1 MFKRYFFLASVMFFV
16 AVAFVQ
22 SAASQTPP
30 VPIHFDS
37 QPPLTGEVGVPY
49 VYTAHLDGVDT
60 SLAFISY
67 GVDPIDPPGFS
78 VNSASG
84 VVSWTPKER
93 GWHSLSLAAVVSYK
107 KHALALLV
115 EQHFLVAVAGG
126 NGIVQGK
133 VINADVGIPNI
144 IVEALQVQSKSPN
157 ITDGSFY
164 VYAAKTD
171 SNGNYRI
178 SNMDPGTYKLRAVS
192 PSPQYASQWYD
203 GAATAAGANVITV
216 PDSPQVTIVN
226 FSLAAGAAG
235 LPKITVSGI
244 VADSVLNPVKTAHV
258 FFVRA
263 GFALNSNITVD
274 DFRQYF
280 EMNDLTSDYRLE
292 GNSKEVYQTK
302 VDSTGDYSLPI
313 PAGSYIA
320 FAEAP
325 GYGTVFYPGQTNL
338 LSATTLVLQHDS
350 AGVNFMLPRLPSI
363 ALGMIQG
370 SVIDSALDVGVPSRI
385 IATRDRWTSV
395 DKFGE
400 PSSYVV
406 DTDSLG
412 NFTVGNL
419 LPGSYFVFAVP
430 LGSYAPAFYST
441 DTISTL
447 WKSATKVVI
456 SGNSVSGIDIYVQ
469 EIPVS
474 VEGYADISG
483 TLSLTSGTA
492 STMAGAI
499 VYAYWGDVV
508 AGFAIT
514 DVKGNYSIDGLA
526 PGAYSLFVDR
536 LGYDAGPRM
545 NPAPNDMPAHV
556 GTVSYDASGNPVN
569 ANVPLS
575 ISSVTTLVGSTS
587 SLQPTQYTLEQNY
600 PNPFNPSTT
609 IRYTLP
615 VSGRIA
621 VRVYNLLGQ
630 AVATLVDGTQKA
642 GTYEVSFN
650 ASALSSGVYFYRIE
664 SGSFEA
670 VKKMMLL
677 K

>member
-1 MFKRYFFLASVMFFV
+1 MFKRYFFLASVMLFV
-16 AVAFVQ
+16 AVAFIQ

-49 VYTAHLDGVDT
+49 VYTVHLDGVDT
-60 SLAFISY
+60 SEASISY
-67 GVDPIDPPGFS
+67 GVDPLDPPSFS

-84 VVSWTPKER
+84 VVSWTPEAR
-93 GWHSLSLAAVVSYK
+93 GWYSLSLAAVVRYK
-107 KHALALLV
+107 MHALAMLV
-115 EQHFLVAVAGG
+115 EQHFMVAVAGG
-126 NGIVQGK
+126 NGVVEGR

-144 IVEALQVQSKSPN
+144 IVEALEVQSKSPN
-157 ITDGSFY
+157 ITDGSSY

-178 SNMDPGTYKLRAVS
+178 SNMDPGNYKLHAVS
-192 PSPQYASQWYD
+192 PTPQYASQWYD
-203 GAATAAGANVITV
+203 GKATAAEANVIPV
-216 PDSPQVTIVN
+216 VDSLVTN
-226 FSLAAGAAG
+226 GDFSLAAGAAG
-235 LPKITVSGI
+235 LPKITISGI
-244 VADSVLNPVKTAHV
+244 VTDSVLNPVKTAHV
-258 FFVRA
+258 FFVQSS
-263 GFALNSNITVD
+263 FALNSNITVD

-302 VDSTGDYSLPI
+302 VDSTGHYSLPI
-313 PAGSYIA
+313 PPGSYIA

-350 AGVNFMLPRLPSI
+350 AGINFMLPRLPSI

-370 SVIDSALDVGVPSRI
+370 SVIDSALDVGIPSRI

-441 DTISTL
+441 DTATTR
-447 WKSATKVVI
+447 WRSATKVAI
-456 SGNSVSGIDIYVQ
+456 NGNSVSGIDIYAQ

-499 VYAYWGDVV
+499 VYANKGTVV

-536 LGYDAGPRM
+536 LGYNAGP
-545 NPAPNDMPAHV
+545 NPIPSDLPAGV

-569 ANVPLS
+569 ANVSLS
-575 ISSVTTLVGSTS
+575 ISSVTVPLVVGETS
-587 SLQPTQYTLEQNY
+587 SLQPEQYALEQNY

-615 VSGRIA
+615 VSGRVA
-621 VRVYNLLGQ
+621 VRVYNILGQ
-630 AVATLVDGTQKA
+630 AVATLVDGNQNA

-664 SGSFEA
+664 SGSFAA